1 MQRNPEFTPP
11 AAVLVYTTPTWPDCR
26 QIKTWL
32 DRNGIAFEE
41 RDLSNPAIMNEAKTR
56 YGVRVAP
63 VTVVGDWFTYGT
75 FSDQKPRLERIL
87 SAGEK
92 SSASIP
98 WQQQPILLAPQF
110 SIPLPSQPT
119 KGVQNA

>member
-1 MQRNPEFTPP
+1 
-11 AAVLVYTTPTWPDCR
+11 VLVYTTPTCPDCR
-26 QIKTWL
+26 QIKAWL

-41 RDLSNPAIMNEAKTR
+41 RDLSNPAIMDEAKTK

-63 VTVVGDWFTYGT
+63 VTVIGDWFTYGT

-87 SAGEK
+87 SGGAK
-92 SSASIP
+92 LSASIS
-98 WQQQPILLAPQF
+98 WQQQPTMSAPQF
-110 SIPLPSQPT
+110 PVPFSSQPT

>member
-1 MQRNPEFTPP
+1 MQINPELSRPE
-11 AAVLVYTTPTWPDCR
+11 AVLVYTTPTCPDCR

-41 RDLSNPAIMNEAKTR
+41 RDLSDSAIIDEAKTR

-75 FSDQKPRLERIL
+75 FSDQKPRLESIL
-87 SAGEK
+87 SGGAK
-92 SSASIP
+92 
-98 WQQQPILLAPQF
+98 Q
-110 SIPLPSQPT
+110 
-119 KGVQNA
+119 